1 VTTQGDP
8 VIVQASLP
16 ERADTAVAV
25 PAPPTAEPAPPAPL
39 AEPGPPTGPAGRHTP
54 ETAGAGGDGF
64 ERLSGAL
71 TALRDTLATIRYPLV
86 LPDAADAERS
96 IHTIVGQLD
105 DYLLPRLRRI
115 DAPLL
120 VVVGGSTG
128 AGKSTLINS
137 LVRAPVSLAGVL
149 RPTTRAPVV
158 VCHPDDMAW
167 FTEANLLPGLGRTR
181 TQLAATDALRVVSA
195 DALAPGLA
203 FLDAPDIDSV
213 VDANRALAV
222 QLLAAADLWLFVTT
236 AARYADAV
244 PWEMLRTARDRGT
257 AVALVLDRVPAG
269 AADVIGP
276 HLMSML
282 RAHGLG
288 GAPLFVLPEDHLDG
302 QGLLGERLV
311 APMRDWFEALASSA
325 TARAAIVGQTVDGA
339 IAALGPGVE
348 RLAAAADRQIETAEL
363 LGAGV
368 TTVYRTARET
378 VEQGIRDGALLR
390 GEVLARWQE
399 LVGTGDL
406 MRSLQ
411 MRIGRVRDR
420 AVAAVS
426 GRPVPAE
433 RLQTALESGL
443 TLLVLNSAAEAAEA
457 AAAAW
462 RTNPAGAA
470 LLADNAAT
478 LLADGDAVRQIDTDA
493 VRQIDSGVVRR
504 TDSGQEVAPRPPEP
518 IEHDPAERVERLVR
532 DWQRA
537 VLDLVR
543 TEAGGRRTLARA
555 SAYAV
560 NGTGLLVMLSVF
572 AATSFIP
579 TGAEIVVAGG
589 TTVAAQKV
597 LEAIFGDQ
605 AVRSLAEQA
614 RTDLLSRVDT
624 LLVAEA
630 ERFRSVLDGVGIDPG
645 AADRLRRTAI
655 KVEAARAAAPLPA
668 AAALPRPLLGAA
680 TTDHTEP
687 ATPTEPVETA
697 E

>member
-8 VIVQASLP
+8 AIAQAS
-16 ERADTAVAV
+16 
-25 PAPPTAEPAPPAPL
+25 PPAEADRASPP
-39 AEPGPPTGPAGRHTP
+39 EPTGRHTP
-54 ETAGAGGDGF
+54 ESAGTGGVGF
-64 ERLSGAL
+64 EKLSGAL
-71 TALRDTLATIRYPLV
+71 TALRDTLGTIRYPLA
-86 LPDAADAERS
+86 LPDATDAQRS
-96 IHTIVGQLD
+96 IHAIVGQLD

-158 VCHPDDMAW
+158 VCHPADMAW

-181 TQLAATDALRVVSA
+181 IQLADTDALRVVAA
-195 DALAPGLA
+195 DALTPGLA

-276 HLMSML
+276 HLMGML

-288 GAPLFVLPEDHLDG
+288 GAPLFVLPEDRLDG

-311 APMRDWFEALASSA
+311 APMRDWFVALASSA
-325 TARAAIVGQTVDGA
+325 TARAAVVGQTVDGA
-339 IAALGPGVE
+339 IAALGPNLR
-348 RLAAAADRQIETAEL
+348 RLAAAADHQIQTIEL
-363 LGAGV
+363 LGDGV
-368 TTVYRTARET
+368 TTRYGAARET

-399 LVGTGDL
+399 LVGAGDL
-406 MRSLQ
+406 MRNLQ

-443 TLLVLNSAAEAAEA
+443 TLLVLNAAAEAAEA
-457 AAAAW
+457 TTAAW
-462 RTNPAGAA
+462 RANPAGAV
-470 LLADNAAT
+470 LLA
-478 LLADGDAVRQIDTDA
+478 
-493 VRQIDSGVVRR
+493 
-504 TDSGQEVAPRPPEP
+504 EP
-518 IEHDPAERVERLVR
+518 IADDPAERVERLVR

-537 VLDLVR
+537 VLELVR
-543 TEAGGRRTLARA
+543 TEAGGRRTVARA
-555 SAYAV
+555 SAYVV
-560 NGTGLLVMLSVF
+560 NATGLLVMVSVF

-605 AVRSLAEQA
+605 AVRSLAETA
-614 RTDLLSRVDT
+614 RADLLARVDA

-630 ERFRSVLDGVGIDPG
+630 ERFRSVLDGVGIDPA

-655 KVEAARAAAPLPA
+655 MVEAARAAAPLPA
-668 AAALPRPLLGAA
+668 AAALPRPVVSTAA
-680 TTDHTEP
+680 TAHTELQ
-687 ATPTEPVETA
+687 TPTEPVETA